1 MSYWLTQG
9 PRRRAGMP
17 HSLLLPSRAYMVF
30 SVRLKL
36 HSGGITQWLLVVTDS
51 VLVQELTLSRV
62 ILFSGHFPRQTL
74 VDGGV

>member
-1 MSYWLTQG
+1 
-9 PRRRAGMP
+9 
-17 HSLLLPSRAYMVF
+17 MVF